1 MNEILVLSNPRHKR
15 KKSGKHRTHGRRHS
29 YRRNPVMG
37 FNLSNAI
44 GQVKDGALGA
54 VGGLVNDAAY
64 GYAKGYLP
72 AALQDGYGRI
82 GAKLGLAVVVGILAN
97 KLMPGKGRAI
107 AVGAATVVLHEAG
120 KALINQNAPAIPLGA
135 YEDNA
140 LLGYDSA
147 QLLQP
152 GSSSGAMA
160 GGVGVY
166 MRTGSYMPSAA
177 LNGVGDMLPP

>member
-1 MNEILVLSNPRHKR
+1 VNEILVLSNPRHKR
-15 KKSGKHRTHGRRHS
+15 KKSGKHHRRS

-37 FNLSNAI
+37 FNVSNAI

-54 VGGLVNDAAY
+54 VGGLLNDAAY

-82 GAKLGLAVVVGILAN
+82 GAKLGLAVIVGILAN
-97 KLMPGKGRAI
+97 KFMPGKGRAI

-160 GGVGVY
+160 GGVGAY
-166 MRTGSYMPSAA
+166 MRTGAYMPSAA
-177 LNGVGDMLPP
+177 LNGLGGDMLPP